1 MNKQQLEQRKS
12 EILRELELKSSH
24 KTIIPKNDKKR
35 IIVFSLVGA
44 VVGGVLTFATKQKKG
59 VKIAGV
65 LGGAILSS
73 AISGVIVSE
82 RAKKEIERINSLRR
96 ELDEIEQQIR

>member
-12 EILRELELKSSH
+12 EILRELELKVH
-24 KTIIPKNDKKR
+24 TKTVIPKNDKKR

-59 VKIAGV
+59 VMIAGV

-73 AISGVIVSE
+73 AISGVIISE

-96 ELDEIEQQIR
+96 ELDEIEQQI